1 MNRNSNIAST
11 PVTLSERLLVL
22 GGLAIALLATPVLAL
37 LSVPAAVNGAVWL
50 LAILWTVFAS
60 LGHAMWLGLAHAD
73 WSRFGTSCEAR
84 ERARRETLDWSSKTG
99 VYAFMRI
106 RDRNEALTRGA
117 RPLSG

>member
-1 MNRNSNIAST
+1 MNRNPINAPT

-22 GGLAIALLATPVLAL
+22 AGLAVALLATPVLAL

-50 LAILWTVFAS
+50 FAILYTVFAS
-60 LGHAMWLGLAHAD
+60 LGHAMWLGLAHGD
-73 WSRFGTSCEAR
+73 WSRFGTPCEAR

-117 RPLSG
+117 RPFSG

>member
-1 MNRNSNIAST
+1 MNRIPNNAPT

-50 LAILWTVFAS
+50 LAILYTLFAS
-60 LGHAMWLGLAHAD
+60 LGHAMWLGLAHGD

-84 ERARRETLDWSSKTG
+84 ERARRETLDWSSKMG
-99 VYAFMRI
+99 MYAFMRI

-117 RPLSG
+117 PPFSG